1 MLYVTYAIG
10 DVHGRAD
17 LLEALLAAIARH
29 AHASDAEPRVLFLGD
44 IVDRG
49 PCSREAMD
57 LVCDTLARWPQSR
70 LIRGNHD
77 AYFLDFMT
85 ADHVDE
91 ERFGRWLMR
100 IGGYQTMESY
110 DLLSVGSVRDAATIF
125 RANHPHHLQA
135 LMDASPIV
143 VDNRFAYVHA
153 GIDPTRSIDDQAPKD
168 LMMIRDRFLDHVG
181 QLSHIIAH
189 GHTPT
194 SDSMPDSRPCRI
206 AIDTGAYASGR
217 LTCLAISADERKL
230 YFLFATAQGGS
241 IEVTRER
248 QTNDRFCPAE
258 GEISGPHSDDDD
270 IPVRSRLGTGLDQYF
285 GEVARALSAG
295 TRLNLVRVCQK
306 YGTS

>member
-1 MLYVTYAIG
+1 MSRKEKRLPHVTYAIG

-17 LLEALLAAIARH
+17 LLQSLLAAIVAD

-49 PCSREAMD
+49 PNSREAMD
-57 LVCDTLARWPQSR
+57 LVCDTLARWPLSR

-85 ADHVDE
+85 TDRIDE

-110 DLLSVGSVRDAATIF
+110 GLLSVGNIRDAARMF

-135 LMDASPIV
+135 LKDALPIV
-143 VDNRFAYVHA
+143 VDDRFAYVHA
-153 GIDPTRSIDDQAPKD
+153 GIDPTRSIGDQAPKD
-168 LMMIRDRFLDHVG
+168 LMMIRDRFLDHEG
-181 QLSHIIAH
+181 QLSHIIVH

-194 SDSMPDSRPCRI
+194 SDSMPDSRPYRI

-217 LTCLAISADERKL
+217 LTCLAISADEL
-230 YFLFATAQGGS
+230 NLHFLFATSSNEG
-241 IEVTRER
+241 IEVTREAR
-248 QTNDRFCPAE
+248 TNDRFYPAE

-270 IPVRSRLGTGLDQYF
+270 IPVRCRLGTGSGSIF
-285 GEVARALSAG
+285 W
-295 TRLNLVRVCQK
+295 
-306 YGTS
+306 

>member
-1 MLYVTYAIG
+1 MPHVTYAIG

-17 LLEALLAAIARH
+17 LLEPLLAAIVAD

-49 PCSREAMD
+49 PRSREAMD
-57 LVCDTLARWPQSR
+57 LVCDTLTRWPRSR

-110 DLLSVGSVRDAATIF
+110 DLLSVGSVRDAAAIF
-125 RANHPHHLQA
+125 RANHPRHLQA

-153 GIDPTRSIDDQAPKD
+153 GIDPTRSIGAQAPKD
-168 LMMIRDRFLDHVG
+168 LMMIRDRFLDYEG
-181 QLSHIIAH
+181 QLSHIIVH

-194 SDSMPDSRPCRI
+194 LDSVPDSRPCRI
-206 AIDTGAYASGR
+206 GIDTGAYTSGK
-217 LTCLAISADERKL
+217 LTCLAISADERNL
-230 YFLFATAQGGS
+230 HFLFATASGES
-241 IEVTRER
+241 IEVT
-248 QTNDRFCPAE
+248 Q
-258 GEISGPHSDDDD
+258 GEAN
-270 IPVRSRLGTGLDQYF
+270 
-285 GEVARALSAG
+285 E
-295 TRLNLVRVCQK
+295 
-306 YGTS
+306 